1 MSATASNGALR
12 QTLEK
17 ACAES
22 GFGLGELTVLATP
35 NDPFRVDTAAGHRDG
50 EWLAVQASELGLG
63 DRTIHLRGLHYVL
76 VSGQV
81 IKPDGAPYMNT
92 DRDWLWLQGGAAKAA
107 RWLGYVEFDQIVD
120 ARNNEP
126 RVIEVER
133 RDPLAWI
140 SPGRLYVELPSADAL
155 EPRPVLVDFV
165 GTQPFRLVLIG
176 EKTSLED
183 VLAPIA
189 AQHAADLYLPSG
201 EPSDSMLYRMASAG
215 ADDGR
220 RMIVFYFSD
229 CDPAGWQMPISVARK
244 LQAFRALKFNDLDF
258 EVRRV
263 ALTPQ
268 QVREHGLPSTPLKQT
283 EKRAD
288 KWVERMGVAQTE
300 IDALAALQ
308 PELLREI
315 VYDAIAP
322 FYDYTLASRVT
333 EAHRDWQ
340 QEAQARLDEQLDQ
353 HELHRIRTA
362 AEEKLSD
369 LQEQVEE
376 INDSLR
382 IDPSG
387 IDLPPIVIPDPEFS
401 TQPADEALIN
411 SDWSF
416 GEQTRRLIAEKAYE
430 RREDTSVP
438 TAPGRAA

>member
-1 MSATASNGALR
+1 MSGTASNGALR

-35 NDPFRVDTAAGHRDG
+35 NDPFRVDTEAGHRDG

-107 RWLGYVEFDQIVD
+107 RWLGYVDFDQIVD

-165 GTQPFRLVLIG
+165 GTQPYRLVLIG

-201 EPSDSMLYRMASAG
+201 EPSDSMLYRMANAG

-229 CDPAGWQMPISVARK
+229 CDPAG
-244 LQAFRALKFNDLDF
+244 
-258 EVRRV
+258 
-263 ALTPQ
+263 
-268 QVREHGLPSTPLKQT
+268 
-283 EKRAD
+283 
-288 KWVERMGVAQTE
+288 
-300 IDALAALQ
+300 
-308 PELLREI
+308 
-315 VYDAIAP
+315 
-322 FYDYTLASRVT
+322 
-333 EAHRDWQ
+333 
-340 QEAQARLDEQLDQ
+340 
-353 HELHRIRTA
+353 
-362 AEEKLSD
+362 
-369 LQEQVEE
+369 
-376 INDSLR
+376 
-382 IDPSG
+382 
-387 IDLPPIVIPDPEFS
+387 
-401 TQPADEALIN
+401 
-411 SDWSF
+411 
-416 GEQTRRLIAEKAYE
+416 
-430 RREDTSVP
+430 
-438 TAPGRAA
+438 